1 MHIREARGYYYTV
14 ILQLRICG
22 DDDVWRGIKTKISIR
37 DILVGARV
45 SVF

>member
-22 DDDVWRGIKTKISIR
+22 DD
-37 DILVGARV
+37 
-45 SVF
+45 VFGEGSKLELAFRYVIF